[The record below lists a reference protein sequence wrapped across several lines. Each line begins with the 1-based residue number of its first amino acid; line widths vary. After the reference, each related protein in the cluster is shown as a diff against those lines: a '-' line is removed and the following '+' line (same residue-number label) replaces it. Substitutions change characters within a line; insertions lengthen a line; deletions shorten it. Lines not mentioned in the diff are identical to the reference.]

1 MNGKQGPTNSAGSN
15 DIAAK
20 AAAAGIKAIVPS
32 MPWGQGGWEKISVT
46 PDQAFGMI
54 DGHANQLRGQGA
66 QRIVVGGQSLGANVA
81 LSYAVARQNVA
92 GVVMAAPGHNP
103 FGSYDRNPSIKEAV
117 EQACKLATSGQGDQP
132 FSGQDENQGNSVR
145 VSTTA
150 AVYYAWMNPRGRAS
164 MPVQARELPASIP
177 VMVII
182 GTKDSSFGF
191 TEANIY
197 KPAAKN
203 PYSKYLVIDGG
214 DHRNTD
220 HSASQRIVDW
230 IKGLP

>member
-1 MNGKQGPTNSAGSN
+1 MQRHRLGHAVTGAALAAVLALGIATSAAAQGAIGLIYMNGKQGPTNSAGSN

-20 AAAAGIKAIVPS
+20 AAAAGIKVIVPS
-32 MPWGQGGWEKISVT
+32 M
-46 PDQAFGMI
+46 
-54 DGHANQLRGQGA
+54 L
-66 QRIVVGGQSLGANVA
+66 
-81 LSYAVARQNVA
+81 
-92 GVVMAAPGHNP
+92 AA
-103 FGSYDRNPSIKEAV
+103 
-117 EQACKLATSGQGDQP
+117 SGQGNQP

-150 AVYYAWMNPRGRAS
+150 TVYCAWMNPRGRAS

-177 VMVII
+177 LMVII

-197 KPAAKN
+197 KPATKN

-230 IKGLP
+230 IKSLP